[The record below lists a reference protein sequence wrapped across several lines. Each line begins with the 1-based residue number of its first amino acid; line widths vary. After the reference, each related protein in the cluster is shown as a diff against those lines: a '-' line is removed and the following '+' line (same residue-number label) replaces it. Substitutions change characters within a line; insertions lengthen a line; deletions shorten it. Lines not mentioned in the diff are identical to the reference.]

1 MNLYLIFKTIHVT
14 TVIMTF
20 LSFIGRGFWMLFS
33 PQQLQRRWVR
43 IAPHVIDTVLLA
55 SAIGLTIV
63 LQQYPFVDTW
73 LTAKVLA
80 LIGYILC
87 GSIALK
93 HGKTKAVRLG
103 AGCVALA
110 LFAYMVAVA
119 RSKTPLPWLS

>member
-1 MNLYLIFKTIHVT
+1 MNLYLILKSIHVT
-14 TVIMTF
+14 TVVMTF
-20 LSFIGRGFWMLFS
+20 SFFIGRGFWMLFS

-43 IAPHVIDTVLLA
+43 IAPHVVDTVLLA

-63 LQQYPFVDTW
+63 LQQYPFVDAW

-93 HGKTKAVRLG
+93 YGKTKVVRLG
-103 AGCVALA
+103 AGCAALV

-119 RSKTPLPWLS
+119 RSKAPFPWLL